1 MKLCLS
7 ILVALLCTAS
17 MGLAQ
22 ALRAATI
29 TGKIHNPPAR
39 EIEFGYRSS
48 LSPTRSE
55 LLVVLDGE
63 NRFALTFPVPQ
74 GTLVMGGYKDP
85 QPPKWKW
92 LEGLRSF
99 VFGSRAQLI
108 FFVEPGDSLH
118 IEMNEG
124 RFSSSLEFSGQGA
137 DNNRFIAEILPDYLD
152 YRPDY
157 EGLELEDF
165 IRQAEQRRQDEFEWL
180 AKGREKYELSPGF
193 IDYATARFNYEWA
206 RQMISYPM
214 NYRFANDHDNRDIT
228 PEYYDFL
235 QDIPLVDEKAMGVS
249 EYRSFLK
256 RTLNWELDKVAL
268 QKLRNP
274 TLSEMYD
281 FSGLALSDAAQTQ
294 LDSLYEKEGRR
305 PSLSKMVDLSALGL
319 SDSGQTHLD
328 SLYANRR
335 SLRLSEMYD
344 LSKFELSAA
353 DVAQL
358 DSFYER
364 SGKSYGI
371 TKSSGYESSRIDTMG
386 TKVVFL
392 LPMEEEL
399 EDASEQVPLSE
410 QLDWSEL
417 SLSVAAQSRLDSLY
431 EHRQPLKLSEKL
443 DLSELGLSEAAQAQL
458 DSTYAAPRVFKS
470 SFFLEEWHAL
480 IKEKLDGK
488 VLYWFL
494 AGELIDGLERGH
506 EFSAWIHEKW
516 EKFKETNPY
525 PEYNEAIEAALGKAL
540 VLQPGQPAP
549 DFTLDDLDGQPV
561 SLNQFKGKAI
571 FIDFWASWCGPC
583 IVDLPYIQ
591 KIKAE
596 MAEQPVVF
604 LNISL
609 DDDEEAW
616 RKAVAKHEI
625 KGVHLRAAGWSAD
638 VAKAYSISSLPS
650 YYVVDAQG
658 RIAERLRGVYDTP
671 GIVAIIAESTKAAGG

>member
-1 MKLCLS
+1 MKLYLS
-7 ILVALLCTAS
+7 ILVALLSTAS

-22 ALRAATI
+22 APRAATI

-55 LLVVLDGE
+55 HLVVLDSE
-63 NRFALTFPVPQ
+63 NRFALTFPVPR
-74 GTLVMGGYKDP
+74 GTLVMGRYKDP
-85 QPPKWKW
+85 QPPKWRW

-99 VFGSRAQLI
+99 VFGPRAQLI
-108 FFVEPGDSLH
+108 LFVEPGDSLH

-124 RFSSSLEFSGQGA
+124 RFSSSPEFSGQGA
-137 DNNRFIAEILPDYLD
+137 DNNRFIAEILPAYLD

-165 IRQAEQRRQDEFEWL
+165 IRQADQRRQDEFEWL
-180 AKGREKYELSPGF
+180 AKGREKYALSAGF

-206 RQMISYPM
+206 NEMISYPTH
-214 NYRFANDHDNRDIT
+214 YRFANDHDNRDIT
-228 PEYYDFL
+228 SEYYDFL
-235 QDIPLVDEKAMGVS
+235 QDIPLVDEKAIGTS
-249 EYRSFLK
+249 EYRTFLT
-256 RTLNWELDKVAL
+256 RTLDWELDKERL
-268 QKLRNP
+268 KPP

-281 FSGLALSDAAQTQ
+281 FSGLELSDADQIQ

-319 SDSGQTHLD
+319 SDSEQIQLE
-328 SLYANRR
+328 SLYENRR
-335 SLRLSEMYD
+335 SLRLSERFD
-344 LSKFELSAA
+344 LSKFDLSDAA
-353 DVAQL
+353 IAQL

-364 SGKSYGI
+364 SDKSYG
-371 TKSSGYESSRIDTMG
+371 TAKSSGYESSSIDTMG
-386 TKVVFL
+386 TRVVFH

-399 EDASEQVPLSE
+399 EGTGERVPLSE
-410 QLDWSEL
+410 LLDWSEL
-417 SLSVAAQSRLDSLY
+417 SLSAAAVARLDSLY
-431 EHRQPLKLSEKL
+431 EQRRSLKLSEKL
-443 DLSELGLSEAAQAQL
+443 DLSEFGLSEAAQAQL
-458 DSTYAAPRVFKS
+458 DSMYAAPWMRRI
-470 SFFLEEWHAL
+470 SFGGKRYAL
-480 IKEKLDGK
+480 AKQKLDGK

-494 AGELIDGLERGH
+494 AGELINGFERGH
-506 EFSAWIHEKW
+506 TDFALVHERW
-516 EKFKETNPY
+516 EEFKETNPY
-525 PEYNEAIEAALGKAL
+525 PEYNEAIEAALTKAL

-583 IVDLPYIQ
+583 ISDLPYIQ

-609 DDDEEAW
+609 D
-616 RKAVAKHEI
+616 
-625 KGVHLRAAGWSAD
+625 
-638 VAKAYSISSLPS
+638 
-650 YYVVDAQG
+650 
-658 RIAERLRGVYDTP
+658 
-671 GIVAIIAESTKAAGG
+671 

>member
-1 MKLCLS
+1 MKLYLS
-7 ILVALLCTAS
+7 ILVALLSTAS
-17 MGLAQ
+17 VGLAQ
-22 ALRAATI
+22 APRAATI

-55 LLVVLDGE
+55 HLVVLDSE
-63 NRFALTFPVPQ
+63 NRFALTFPVPR

-99 VFGSRAQLI
+99 VFGPRARLI

-137 DNNRFIAEILPDYLD
+137 DNNRFIAEILPDYLAF
-152 YRPDY
+152 RLDY
-157 EGLELEDF
+157 EGLELKDF
-165 IRQAEQRRQDEFEWL
+165 IRQVEQRRQDEFEWL
-180 AKGREKYELSPGF
+180 AEGREKYGLSAGF
-193 IDYATARFNYEWA
+193 IDYATTRFNYEWA
-206 RQMISYPM
+206 NEMISYPT

-228 PEYYDFL
+228 SEYYDFL
-235 QDIPLVDEKAMGVS
+235 QDIPLVDENAIGTS
-249 EYRSFLK
+249 EYRTFLT
-256 RTLNWELDKVAL
+256 RTLGWELDKERL
-268 QKLRNP
+268 KPP

-281 FSGLALSDAAQTQ
+281 FSDLELSDAAQTQ
-294 LDSLYEKEGRR
+294 LDSLYEKDGRR

-319 SDSGQTHLD
+319 SNSEQTQLD

-335 SLRLSEMYD
+335 SLKLSERFD
-344 LSKFELSAA
+344 LSKFDLSEAII
-353 DVAQL
+353 AQL
-358 DSFYER
+358 DLFYER
-364 SGKSYGI
+364 SDKSYGI
-371 TKSSGYESSRIDTMG
+371 ARSSEYDSPSIDTLG
-386 TKVVFL
+386 TRVEFH
-392 LPMEEEL
+392 LPMEEEV
-399 EDASEQVPLSE
+399 EGASKKVSLSE
-410 QLDWSEL
+410 LLDWSEL
-417 SLSVAAQSRLDSLY
+417 SLSAAAVARLDSLY
-431 EHRQPLKLSEKL
+431 EHHRSLKLSEKI
-443 DLSELGLSEAAQAQL
+443 DLSEFGLAAAAQAQL
-458 DSTYAAPRVFKS
+458 DSIYAGPWMRRI
-470 SFFLEEWHAL
+470 SFGGKRYDLA
-480 IKEKLDGK
+480 KQKLDGR

-494 AGELIDGLERGH
+494 AGELINGFERGH
-506 EFSAWIHEKW
+506 TDFALVHERW
-516 EKFKETNPY
+516 EEFKETNPY
-525 PEYNEAIEAALGKAL
+525 PEYNEAIETALTKAL

-658 RIAERLRGVYDTP
+658 RIAERLRVLDDTQ
-671 GIVAIIAESTKAAGG
+671 GIVAIIAESTKAAGD

>member
-1 MKLCLS
+1 MKLYLS
-7 ILVALLCTAS
+7 ILVALLCTANV
-17 MGLAQ
+17 GLAQ
-22 ALRAATI
+22 APRAATI
-29 TGKIHNPPAR
+29 TGKINNPPAR
-39 EIEFGYRSS
+39 EIEFRYTSS

-55 LLVVLDGE
+55 HLVVLDGE
-63 NRFALTFPVPQ
+63 NRFALTFPVPR
-74 GTLVMGGYKDP
+74 GTLVMGRYKDP
-85 QPPKWKW
+85 QPPKWRW

-99 VFGSRAQLI
+99 VFGPRAQLI
-108 FFVEPGDSLH
+108 LFVEPGDSLH

-157 EGLELEDF
+157 EGLKLEDF

-180 AKGREKYELSPGF
+180 AKGREKYELSAGF

-206 RQMISYPM
+206 NEMISYPT
-214 NYRFANDHDNRDIT
+214 NYRFANGHDNRDIT

-235 QDIPLVDEKAMGVS
+235 QDIPLVDENAIGTS
-249 EYRSFLK
+249 EYRTFLT
-256 RTLNWELDKVAL
+256 RTLDWELDKEKPKPL
-268 QKLRNP
+268 

-281 FSGLALSDAAQTQ
+281 FSGLELSDAAQTQ
-294 LDSLYEKEGRR
+294 LDSLYEKDGRR
-305 PSLSKMVDLSALGL
+305 PSLSKVVDLSVLDL
-319 SDSGQTHLD
+319 SDSEQTQLD

-335 SLRLSEMYD
+335 SLRLSERFD
-344 LSKFELSAA
+344 LSKFELSDAA
-353 DVAQL
+353 IAQI

-364 SGKSYGI
+364 SDKSFSFAR
-371 TKSSGYESSRIDTMG
+371 SSEYDSPSIDTLG
-386 TKVVFL
+386 TKVVFR
-392 LPMEEEL
+392 LPTEEEV
-399 EDASEQVPLSE
+399 EGASKRVPLSE
-410 QLDWSEL
+410 LLDWSAL
-417 SLSVAAQSRLDSLY
+417 SLSAAVVARLDSLY
-431 EHRQPLKLSEKL
+431 EHRRSLKLSEKL
-443 DLSELGLSEAAQAQL
+443 DLSEFGLSEAAQAQL
-458 DSTYAAPRVFKS
+458 DSIYAAPWMRRI
-470 SFFLEEWHAL
+470 SFGGKRYAL
-480 IKEKLDGK
+480 AKQKLDGR

-494 AGELIDGLERGH
+494 AGELVNGFERGH
-506 EFSAWIHEKW
+506 TDFALIHERW
-516 EKFKETNPY
+516 EEFKETNPY
-525 PEYNEAIEAALGKAL
+525 PEYNEAIEAALTKAL

-625 KGVHLRAAGWSAD
+625 KGVHLRAAGWGAD

-658 RIAERLRGVYDTP
+658 RIAERLRGVYDTQ

>member
-1 MKLCLS
+1 MKLYLS
-7 ILVALLCTAS
+7 ILAALLCTAS
-17 MGLAQ
+17 AGLAQ
-22 ALRAATI
+22 APRAATI
-29 TGKIHNPPAR
+29 TGTIHTPPSR

-48 LSPTRSE
+48 LSPTTSE
-55 LLVVLDGE
+55 HLVVLDGE

-74 GTLVMGGYKDP
+74 GTLVMGRYKDP

-108 FFVEPGDSLH
+108 LFVEPGDSLH

-124 RFSSSLEFSGQGA
+124 RFSSSIEFSGQGA

-157 EGLELEDF
+157 EGLALEDF

-180 AKGREKYELSPGF
+180 AKGREKYALSAGF

-206 RQMISYPM
+206 NEMISYPT
-214 NYRFANDHDNRDIT
+214 NYSFANGHDNRDIT
-228 PEYYDFL
+228 PDYYEFL
-235 QDIPLVDEKAMGVS
+235 QDIPLVDENAIGTS
-249 EYRSFLK
+249 EYRTFLT
-256 RTLNWELDKVAL
+256 RTLDWELDKERFKPL
-268 QKLRNP
+268 M
-274 TLSEMYD
+274 LSEMYD
-281 FSGLALSDAAQTQ
+281 FSDLELSDAAQTQ
-294 LDSLYEKEGRR
+294 LDSLYEKDGRR
-305 PSLSKMVDLSALGL
+305 PSLSKVVDLSALDL
-319 SDSGQTHLD
+319 SDSEQTHLD

-335 SLRLSEMYD
+335 SLRLSERFD
-344 LSKFELSAA
+344 LSKFELSDAA
-353 DVAQL
+353 IAQI

-364 SGKSYGI
+364 SDKSFSFAR
-371 TKSSGYESSRIDTMG
+371 SSEYDSPSIDTLG
-386 TKVVFL
+386 TKVVFR
-392 LPMEEEL
+392 LPTEEEV
-399 EDASEQVPLSE
+399 EGASKRVPLSE
-410 QLDWSEL
+410 LLDWSAL
-417 SLSVAAQSRLDSLY
+417 SLSVAAVARLDSLY
-431 EHRQPLKLSEKL
+431 EHRRSLKLSEKL
-443 DLSELGLSEAAQAQL
+443 DLSEFGLSEAAQSQL
-458 DSTYAAPRVFKS
+458 DSIYAAPWMRRI
-470 SFFLEEWHAL
+470 SFGGKLYDLA
-480 IKEKLDGK
+480 KQKLDGR

-494 AGELIDGLERGH
+494 AGELVNGFERGH
-506 EFSAWIHEKW
+506 TDFALIHERW
-516 EKFKETNPY
+516 EEFKETNPY
-525 PEYNEAIEAALGKAL
+525 PEYNEAIEAALTKAL

-625 KGVHLRAAGWSAD
+625 KGVHLRAAGWGAD

-658 RIAERLRGVYDTP
+658 RIAERLRGVYDTQ

>member
-1 MKLCLS
+1 MKLYLS
-7 ILVALLCTAS
+7 IFVALFSTAS
-17 MGLAQ
+17 VGLAQ
-22 ALRAATI
+22 QAPRAATI
-29 TGKIHNPPAR
+29 TGKIYNPPAQ
-39 EIEFGYRSS
+39 EIEFGYQSS

-55 LLVVLDGE
+55 HLVVLDSE
-63 NRFALTFPVPQ
+63 NRFALTFPVPR
-74 GTLVMGGYKDP
+74 GTLVMGRYKDP
-85 QPPKWKW
+85 QPPKWRW
-92 LEGLRSF
+92 LAGLRSF
-99 VFGSRAQLI
+99 VFGPRAQLI
-108 FFVEPGDSLH
+108 LFVEPGDSLH

-137 DNNRFIAEILPDYLD
+137 DNNRFIAEILPDYLAF
-152 YRPDY
+152 RLDY
-157 EGLELEDF
+157 EGLALEDF
-165 IRQAEQRRQDEFEWL
+165 IRQVEQRRQDEFEWL
-180 AKGREKYELSPGF
+180 AKGREKYALSPGF

-228 PEYYDFL
+228 SEYYDFL

-281 FSGLALSDAAQTQ
+281 FSGLELSKVAQIH
-294 LDSLYEKEGRR
+294 LDSLYEEEGQR
-305 PSLSKMVDLSALGL
+305 PGLSKMVDLSALDL
-319 SDSGQTHLD
+319 SGSDQAHLD
-328 SLYANRR
+328 SLYENRR
-335 SLRLSEMYD
+335 SLRLSERVD
-344 LSKFELSAA
+344 LSKFELSEAA
-353 DVAQL
+353 IAQI

-386 TKVVFL
+386 TKVVFH

-399 EDASEQVPLSE
+399 EGASEQVPLSE

-417 SLSVAAQSRLDSLY
+417 SLSAAQSRLDSLY

-458 DSTYAAPRVFKS
+458 DSIYAAPRVFKS
-470 SFFLEEWHAL
+470 SFFSEEWNAL

-494 AGELIDGLERGH
+494 AGELIDGFERGH
-506 EFSAWIHEKW
+506 EVSAWVHEKW
-516 EKFKETNPY
+516 EEFKETNPY
-525 PEYNEAIEAALGKAL
+525 PEYNEAIEAALAKAL

-583 IVDLPYIQ
+583 IGDLPYIQ

-638 VAKAYSISSLPS
+638 VAKAYSIRSLPS
-650 YYVVDAQG
+650 YYVVDARG
-658 RIAERLRGVYDTP
+658 RIAERLRAVHDTQE
-671 GIVAIIAESTKAAGG
+671 IVAKLAESTKAAGG

>member
-1 MKLCLS
+1 MKLYLS
-7 ILVALLCTAS
+7 ILVALLSTAS
-17 MGLAQ
+17 VGLAQ
-22 ALRAATI
+22 APHAATL
-29 TGKIHNPPAR
+29 TGTIHNPPSR

-48 LSPTRSE
+48 LSPTTSE
-55 LLVVLDGE
+55 HLVVLDSE

-92 LEGLRSF
+92 LEGLRSS
-99 VFGSRAQLI
+99 VFGPRAQLI

-157 EGLELEDF
+157 EGLALEDF
-165 IRQAEQRRQDEFEWL
+165 IRQVEQRRQDEFEWL
-180 AKGREKYELSPGF
+180 AKGREKYALSAGF
-193 IDYATARFNYEWA
+193 IDYVTARFNYEWA
-206 RQMISYPM
+206 NEMISYPT
-214 NYRFANDHDNRDIT
+214 NYSFANGHDNRDIT
-228 PEYYDFL
+228 PEYYEFL
-235 QDIPLVDEKAMGVS
+235 QDIPLVDENAIGTS
-249 EYRSFLK
+249 EYRTFLT
-256 RTLNWELDKVAL
+256 RTLDWELDKE
-268 QKLRNP
+268 RFTPP

-281 FSGLALSDAAQTQ
+281 FSDLELSDAAQTQ
-294 LDSLYEKEGRR
+294 LDSLYEKDGRR
-305 PSLSKMVDLSALGL
+305 PSLSKMVDLSALDL
-319 SDSGQTHLD
+319 SDSEQTQLD

-335 SLRLSEMYD
+335 SLRLSERFD
-344 LSKFELSAA
+344 LSKFELSDAA
-353 DVAQL
+353 IAQM

-364 SGKSYGI
+364 SDKSFSFAR
-371 TKSSGYESSRIDTMG
+371 SSEYDSPSIDTLG
-386 TKVVFL
+386 TKVVFR
-392 LPMEEEL
+392 LPTEEEV
-399 EDASEQVPLSE
+399 EGASKRVPLSE
-410 QLDWSEL
+410 LLDWSAL
-417 SLSVAAQSRLDSLY
+417 SLSAAGVARLDSLY
-431 EHRQPLKLSEKL
+431 EHRRALKLSEKL
-443 DLSELGLSEAAQAQL
+443 DLSEFGLSEAAQSQL
-458 DSTYAAPRVFKS
+458 DSIYAAPWMRRI
-470 SFFLEEWHAL
+470 SFGGKLYDLA
-480 IKEKLDGK
+480 KQKLDGR

-494 AGELIDGLERGH
+494 AGELVNGFERGH
-506 EFSAWIHEKW
+506 TDFALVHERW
-516 EKFKETNPY
+516 EEFKETNPY
-525 PEYNEAIEAALGKAL
+525 PEYNEAIEAALTKAL

-658 RIAERLRGVYDTP
+658 RIAERLRGVYDTQ

>member
-1 MKLCLS
+1 MKLYLS
-7 ILVALLCTAS
+7 ILVALLGTAS
-17 MGLAQ
+17 VGLAQ
-22 ALRAATI
+22 APRAATI
-29 TGKIHNPPAR
+29 TGKIHNPPSR

-55 LLVVLDGE
+55 HLVVLDSE
-63 NRFALTFPVPQ
+63 NRFALTFPVPR
-74 GTLVMGGYKDP
+74 GTLVMGRYKDP
-85 QPPKWKW
+85 QPPKWRW

-99 VFGSRAQLI
+99 VFGPRAQLI
-108 FFVEPGDSLH
+108 LFVEPGDSLH

-206 RQMISYPM
+206 NDMISYPT
-214 NYRFANDHDNRDIT
+214 NYSFANDHDNREIT

-235 QDIPLVDEKAMGVS
+235 QDIPLVDEKAIGTG
-249 EYRSFLK
+249 EYSTFLT
-256 RTLNWELDKVAL
+256 RTLDWELDKERL
-268 QKLRNP
+268 KPL

-281 FSGLALSDAAQTQ
+281 FSGLELSDAAQVQ
-294 LDSLYEKEGRR
+294 LDSLYEKDGQR
-305 PSLSKMVDLSALGL
+305 PNLSKMVDLSALGL
-319 SDSGQTHLD
+319 SYSEQTQLD

-335 SLRLSEMYD
+335 SLRLSERFD
-344 LSKFELSAA
+344 LSKFDLSDAA
-353 DVAQL
+353 IAQF

-364 SGKSYGI
+364 SDKSYG
-371 TKSSGYESSRIDTMG
+371 TAKSSGYESSSIDTMG
-386 TKVVFL
+386 TRVVFH

-399 EDASEQVPLSE
+399 EGTGERVPLSE
-410 QLDWSEL
+410 LFEWSEL
-417 SLSVAAQSRLDSLY
+417 SLSAAAVARLDSLY
-431 EHRQPLKLSEKL
+431 EHRRSLKLSEKL
-443 DLSELGLSEAAQAQL
+443 DLSEFGLAEAAQAQL
-458 DSTYAAPRVFKS
+458 DSIYAAPWMKRI
-470 SFFLEEWHAL
+470 SFGGKRYAL
-480 IKEKLDGK
+480 AKQKLDGR

-494 AGELIDGLERGH
+494 AGELIAGFERGYTDFALVH
-506 EFSAWIHEKW
+506 ERW
-516 EKFKETNPY
+516 EEFKETNPY
-525 PEYNEAIEAALGKAL
+525 PEYNEAIEAVLAKAL

-561 SLNQFKGKAI
+561 SLSQFQGKAV
-571 FIDFWASWCGPC
+571 FLDFWASWCGPC
-583 IVDLPYIQ
+583 IGDLSDLR

-616 RKAVAKHEI
+616 RKAVAKYEI
-625 KGVHLRAAGWSAD
+625 KGVHLRAAGWGAD

-658 RIAERLRGVYDTP
+658 RIAERLRGVYDTQ
-671 GIVAIIAESTKAAGG
+671 GIVAKLAESTKAAGG

>member
-1 MKLCLS
+1 MKLYLS
-7 ILVALLCTAS
+7 ILVALLSTAS
-17 MGLAQ
+17 VGLAQ
-22 ALRAATI
+22 APRAATI

-39 EIEFGYRSS
+39 EIEFGYQSS

-55 LLVVLDGE
+55 HLAVLDSE
-63 NRFALTFPVPQ
+63 NRFAFTFPVPR
-74 GTLVMGGYKDP
+74 GTLVIGRYKDP
-85 QPPKWKW
+85 QPPKWRW

-99 VFGSRAQLI
+99 VFGPRARLI

-137 DNNRFIAEILPDYLD
+137 DNNRFIAEILPDYFAFRL
-152 YRPDY
+152 DY
-157 EGLELEDF
+157 EGLALEDF
-165 IRQAEQRRQDEFEWL
+165 IRQVEQRRQDEFEWL
-180 AKGREKYELSPGF
+180 AKGREKYELSLGF

-206 RQMISYPM
+206 RQMISYPT

-235 QDIPLVDEKAMGVS
+235 QDIPLVDEKAIGVS
-249 EYRSFLK
+249 EYHTFLT
-256 RTLNWELDKVAL
+256 RTLDWELDKERL
-268 QKLRNP
+268 KPP

-281 FSGLALSDAAQTQ
+281 FSGLELSDAAQTQ

-319 SDSGQTHLD
+319 SNSEQPQLD

-335 SLRLSEMYD
+335 SLRLSERFD
-344 LSKFELSAA
+344 LSKFDLSEAII
-353 DVAQL
+353 AQL

-364 SGKSYGI
+364 SDQSFGI
-371 TKSSGYESSRIDTMG
+371 AKSSKYESSRIDTMG
-386 TKVVFL
+386 TKVVFH
-392 LPMEEEL
+392 LPTEEEL
-399 EDASEQVPLSE
+399 EGTSEKVPLSE
-410 QLDWSEL
+410 LLDWSEL
-417 SLSVAAQSRLDSLY
+417 SLSAAAVARLDSLY

-443 DLSELGLSEAAQAQL
+443 DLAEFGLSEVAQAQL
-458 DSTYAAPRVFKS
+458 DSIYAGPWMRRIGFGGKRYNLAKQ
-470 SFFLEEWHAL
+470 
-480 IKEKLDGK
+480 KLDGR

-494 AGELIDGLERGH
+494 AGELVNGFERGH
-506 EFSAWIHEKW
+506 TDFALVHERW
-516 EKFKETNPY
+516 EEFKETNPH
-525 PEYNEAIEAALGKAL
+525 PEYNEAIEAALTKAL

-561 SLNQFKGKAI
+561 SLNQFKGKAV

-625 KGVHLRAAGWSAD
+625 KGVHLRAAGWGAD

-658 RIAERLRGVYDTP
+658 RIAERLRVLDDTQ
-671 GIVAIIAESTKAAGG
+671 GIVAIIAESTKVAGD

>member
-1 MKLCLS
+1 MKLYLS
-7 ILVALLCTAS
+7 ILVALLSTAS
-17 MGLAQ
+17 VGLAQ
-22 ALRAATI
+22 APRAATI

-55 LLVVLDGE
+55 HLVELDSE
-63 NRFALTFPVPQ
+63 NRFALIFPVPR

-99 VFGSRAQLI
+99 VFGPRARLI

-137 DNNRFIAEILPDYLD
+137 DNNRFIAEILPDYLAF
-152 YRPDY
+152 RLDY
-157 EGLELEDF
+157 EGLALEDF
-165 IRQAEQRRQDEFEWL
+165 IRQVEQRRQDEFEWL
-180 AKGREKYELSPGF
+180 AEGREKYALSAEF

-206 RQMISYPM
+206 KQMISYPT

-228 PEYYDFL
+228 PEYYNFL
-235 QDIPLVDEKAMGVS
+235 QDIPLVDEKAIGVS
-249 EYRSFLK
+249 EYHTFLT
-256 RTLNWELDKVAL
+256 RTLGWELDKVAL
-268 QKLRNP
+268 KQLRNP
-274 TLSEMYD
+274 TLSDRYD
-281 FSGLALSDAAQTQ
+281 LSGLELSEAAQTH
-294 LDSLYEKEGRR
+294 LDSLYEKDGRK

-319 SDSGQTHLD
+319 SDSEQIQLD

-335 SLRLSEMYD
+335 SLRLSERFD

-353 DVAQL
+353 AIAQI

-386 TKVVFL
+386 TRVVFL

-399 EDASEQVPLSE
+399 EGVSEKIPLSE
-410 QLDWSEL
+410 LLDWSVL
-417 SLSVAAQSRLDSLY
+417 SLAAAAVTRLDSLY
-431 EHRQPLKLSEKL
+431 EHRRSLKLSEKL
-443 DLSELGLSEAAQAQL
+443 DLAELGLSETAQSQL
-458 DSTYAAPRVFKS
+458 DSIYAGPWMRRV
-470 SFFLEEWHAL
+470 SFGGKRYDLA
-480 IKEKLDGK
+480 KQKLDGR

-494 AGELIDGLERGH
+494 AGELVNEFERGYTDFASVN
-506 EFSAWIHEKW
+506 ERW
-516 EKFKETNPY
+516 EEFKETNPY
-525 PEYNEAIEAALGKAL
+525 PEYNEAIEAALTKAL

-549 DFTLDDLDGQPV
+549 DFALDDLDGQPV

-583 IVDLPYIQ
+583 IGDLPYIQ

-616 RKAVAKHEI
+616 RKAIAKHEI

-658 RIAERLRGVYDTP
+658 RIAERLRVLDDTQ
-671 GIVAIIAESTKAAGG
+671 GIVAIIAESTKAAGD

>member
-1 MKLCLS
+1 MKLYLS
-7 ILVALLCTAS
+7 ILVALLSTAS
-17 MGLAQ
+17 VGLAQ
-22 ALRAATI
+22 APHAATI

-39 EIEFGYRSS
+39 EIEFGYRSP
-48 LSPTRSE
+48 LSPTTSE
-55 LLVVLDGE
+55 HLVVLDGE
-63 NRFALTFPVPQ
+63 NRFACTFPVPR
-74 GTLVMGGYKDP
+74 GTLVMGRYKDP

-92 LEGLRSF
+92 LEGLRSS
-99 VFGSRAQLI
+99 VFGPRAQLI

-124 RFSSSLEFSGQGA
+124 RFSSSIEFSGQGA

-157 EGLELEDF
+157 EGLALEDF

-180 AKGREKYELSPGF
+180 AEGREKYALSPGF
-193 IDYATARFNYEWA
+193 IDYVTARFNYEWA
-206 RQMISYPM
+206 NGMISYPM
-214 NYRFANDHDNRDIT
+214 NYSFANGHDNRDIT
-228 PEYYDFL
+228 PDYYNFL
-235 QDIPLVDEKAMGVS
+235 QDIPLVDENAIGTS
-249 EYRSFLK
+249 EYRTFLT
-256 RTLNWELDKVAL
+256 RTLDWELDKE
-268 QKLRNP
+268 RFNPP

-281 FSGLALSDAAQTQ
+281 FSGLELSDADQTQ

-319 SDSGQTHLD
+319 SDSEQTHLD

-344 LSKFELSAA
+344 LSKFELSDAA
-353 DVAQL
+353 IAQL

-364 SGKSYGI
+364 SDKSYGI
-371 TKSSGYESSRIDTMG
+371 ARSSEYDSPSIDTLG
-386 TKVVFL
+386 TRVEFH
-392 LPMEEEL
+392 LPMEEEV
-399 EDASEQVPLSE
+399 EGASKKVPLSE
-410 QLDWSEL
+410 LLDWSEL
-417 SLSVAAQSRLDSLY
+417 SLSAAAVARLDSLY
-431 EHRQPLKLSEKL
+431 EHRRALKLSEKL
-443 DLSELGLSEAAQAQL
+443 DLSEFGLSEAAQSQL
-458 DSTYAAPRVFKS
+458 DSIYAAPWMRRI
-470 SFFLEEWHAL
+470 SFGGKRYAL
-480 IKEKLDGK
+480 AKQKLDGR

-494 AGELIDGLERGH
+494 AGELVNGFERGH
-506 EFSAWIHEKW
+506 TDFALIHERW
-516 EKFKETNPY
+516 EEFKETNPY
-525 PEYNEAIEAALGKAL
+525 PEYNEAIEAALTKAL

-561 SLNQFKGKAI
+561 SLDQFKGKAI

-583 IVDLPYIQ
+583 ISDLSDLR
-591 KIKAE
+591 KIKEEA
-596 MAEQPVVF
+596 AEQPVVF

-625 KGVHLRAAGWSAD
+625 KGVHLRAAGWGAD

-658 RIAERLRGVYDTP
+658 RIAERLHGVYDTQ
-671 GIVAIIAESTKAAGG
+671 GIVAKIAESTKAAGG

>member
-1 MKLCLS
+1 MKLYPI
-7 ILVALLCTAS
+7 ILAALLSTAS
-17 MGLAQ
+17 VGLAQ
-22 ALRAATI
+22 APRAATI
-29 TGKIHNPPAR
+29 TGKVHNPPAR

-48 LSPTRSE
+48 LSPTASE
-55 LLVVLDGE
+55 HLVVLDGE
-63 NRFALTFPVPQ
+63 NRFAFTFPVPR
-74 GTLVMGGYKDP
+74 GTLVIGRYKDP

-99 VFGSRAQLI
+99 VFGPRAQLI
-108 FFVEPGDSLH
+108 LFVEPGDSLH

-137 DNNRFIAEILPDYLD
+137 DNNRFIAEILPDYLAF
-152 YRPDY
+152 RLDY
-157 EGLELEDF
+157 EGLALEDF

-180 AKGREKYELSPGF
+180 AKGREKYELSAGF

-206 RQMISYPM
+206 NDMISYPT

-235 QDIPLVDEKAMGVS
+235 QDIPLVDERAIGTS
-249 EYRSFLK
+249 EYHTFLT
-256 RTLNWELDKVAL
+256 RTLDWESDKVAL
-268 QKLRNP
+268 KKLRNP
-274 TLSEMYD
+274 MLSEMYD
-281 FSGLALSDAAQTQ
+281 FSGLELSDADQTQ
-294 LDSLYEKEGRR
+294 LDSLYEREGRR
-305 PSLSKMVDLSALGL
+305 PSLSKMVDFSALGL
-319 SDSGQTHLD
+319 SAATQIRLD
-328 SLYANRR
+328 ALYANRR
-335 SLRLSEMYD
+335 SLRLSERFD
-344 LSKFELSAA
+344 LSKFELSDAA
-353 DVAQL
+353 IAQL

-364 SGKSYGI
+364 SGQSFGI
-371 TKSSGYESSRIDTMG
+371 AKSSGYDSSRIDTMG
-386 TKVVFL
+386 TKVVFH

-399 EDASEQVPLSE
+399 EGASKKVPLSE
-410 QLDWSEL
+410 LLDWSEL
-417 SLSVAAQSRLDSLY
+417 SLSAAAVARLDSLY
-431 EHRQPLKLSEKL
+431 EHRRALKLSEKL
-443 DLSELGLSEAAQAQL
+443 DLSEFGLSEAAQAQL
-458 DSTYAAPRVFKS
+458 DSIYAAPWRRRI
-470 SFFLEEWHAL
+470 SFGGKRYDIA
-480 IKEKLDGK
+480 KQKLDGR

-494 AGELIDGLERGH
+494 AGELVNGFERGH
-506 EFSAWIHEKW
+506 TDFALIHERW
-516 EKFKETNPY
+516 EEFKETNPY
-525 PEYNEAIEAALGKAL
+525 PEYNEAIEAALTKAL

-616 RKAVAKHEI
+616 REAVAKHEI
-625 KGVHLRAAGWSAD
+625 KGVHLRAAGWGAD

-658 RIAERLRGVYDTP
+658 LIAERLRAVYDTQ
-671 GIVAIIAESTKAAGG
+671 GIVAKIAASTKAAGG

>member
-1 MKLCLS
+1 MKRYLS
-7 ILVALLCTAS
+7 ILVALLSTAS
-17 MGLAQ
+17 VGLAQ
-22 ALRAATI
+22 APRAATI

-48 LSPTRSE
+48 LSPTESE
-55 LLVVLDGE
+55 HLVELDSE
-63 NRFALTFPVPQ
+63 NRFALTFPVPR
-74 GTLVMGGYKDP
+74 GTLVMGSYKDP
-85 QPPKWKW
+85 QPPKRRW

-99 VFGSRAQLI
+99 VFGPRAQLI
-108 FFVEPGDSLH
+108 LFVEPGDSLH

-137 DNNRFIAEILPDYLD
+137 DNNRFIAEILPDYLN

-165 IRQAEQRRQDEFEWL
+165 MRQADQRRQDEFGWL
-180 AKGREKYELSPGF
+180 AEGREKYELSTGF

-206 RQMISYPM
+206 KQMISYPTD
-214 NYRFANDHDNRDIT
+214 YRFANGRDNRDIT
-228 PEYYDFL
+228 SEYYDFL
-235 QDIPLVDEKAMGVS
+235 QDIPLVDENAIGTS
-249 EYRSFLK
+249 EYRTFLT
-256 RTLNWELDKVAL
+256 RTLDWELDKERF
-268 QKLRNP
+268 KP
-274 TLSEMYD
+274 STLSEMYD
-281 FSGLALSDAAQTQ
+281 FSGLELSDADQTH

-305 PSLSKMVDLSALGL
+305 PSLSKMVNLSALGL
-319 SDSGQTHLD
+319 SDSEQTHLD

-335 SLRLSEMYD
+335 SLRLSERFD
-344 LSKFELSAA
+344 LSKFELADAA
-353 DVAQL
+353 IAQL

-364 SGKSYGI
+364 SDKSYGFAR
-371 TKSSGYESSRIDTMG
+371 SSEYDSPSIDTLG
-386 TKVVFL
+386 TRVVFH
-392 LPMEEEL
+392 LPMAEEL
-399 EDASEQVPLSE
+399 ERTGERVPLSE
-410 QLDWSEL
+410 LLDWSAL
-417 SLSVAAQSRLDSLY
+417 SLSAAALSRLDSLY
-431 EHRQPLKLSEKL
+431 EHRRTLKLSEKL
-443 DLSELGLSEAAQAQL
+443 DLSEFGLSAADQAQL
-458 DSTYAAPRVFKS
+458 DSIYAGPWMRRI
-470 SFFLEEWHAL
+470 SFGGKRYELA
-480 IKEKLDGK
+480 KQKLDGR

-494 AGELIDGLERGH
+494 ARDLVNGFERGH
-506 EFSAWIHEKW
+506 TDFALVHERW
-516 EKFKETNPY
+516 EEFKETNPY
-525 PEYNEAIEAALGKAL
+525 PEYNEAIEAALTKAL

-561 SLNQFKGKAI
+561 SLSQFKGKAI

-583 IVDLPYIQ
+583 IVDLPDLR

-609 DDDEEAW
+609 DDEEEAW

-658 RIAERLRGVYDTP
+658 RIAERLRGVHDTQE
-671 GIVAIIAESTKAAGG
+671 IVAKIAESTKAAGG